1 MRDTILNFEFAPK
14 KITAGLVGG
23 VYPANIINFL
33 SNEEPPHCGG
43 FFIRAAPAVAHSAQ
57 NHYTA
62 PMNAQAAADTT
73 DTLIAR
79 FPALTPLR
87 EKIIAAANMLI
98 AAYYSGNKLLVCGNG
113 GSAADAEHIVGE
125 LMKSFVKKRPIDPA
139 LDAALRAFGADG
151 CRAADCLQNPYPAI
165 ALTGAPSL
173 ATAFANDVEPRL
185 AFAQQ
190 VLGYGAAG
198 DVFMGIS
205 TSGNSANVL
214 YAAITAKAK
223 GLLIIGLT
231 GKDGGKLKPLCDVCL
246 TMPETETYKIQELHL
261 PLYHALCLA
270 VEQAVF

>member
-1 MRDTILNFEFAPK
+1 MD
-14 KITAGLVGG
+14 
-23 VYPANIINFL
+23 
-33 SNEEPPHCGG
+33 
-43 FFIRAAPAVAHSAQ
+43 
-57 NHYTA
+57 
-62 PMNAQAAADTT
+62 AQAAADTI

-79 FPALTPLR
+79 FPALMPLR
-87 EKIIAAANMLI
+87 EQIIAAADMLI

-113 GSAADAEHIVGE
+113 GSAADSEHIVGE

-151 CRAADCLQNPYPAI
+151 CRAAGSLQTPYPAI

-173 ATAFANDVEPRL
+173 ATAFANDVEPHL

-223 GLLIIGLT
+223 GLRVIGLT
-231 GKDGGKLKPLCDVCL
+231 GKGGGKLRPLCDSCL
-246 TMPETETYKIQELHL
+246 AVPETETYKVQELHL

-270 VEQAVF
+270 VEQAIF